1 MTPRG
6 GSIGE
11 PQAQSEALQ
20 PSLWDRLVN
29 DLPGLDA
36 EISSLRRGLA
46 KDLGGAD
53 KLDELLEHGVSAS
66 ADDKLLDD
74 DTKKRLFQLTQ
85 KQDRR
90 RAIQAS
96 GIMVT
101 REVLREAV
109 RRDIEM
115 LFNVERME
123 AEPMMTDREANRY
136 QTAKDLLVD
145 YPQVQTSVLNYG
157 VPSFA
162 GRTSTDFDKST
173 LRRELKQTL
182 IHFEPRLKPDSIRIN
197 IRQSEKIGM
206 RIDVDAT
213 LMLSP
218 TPERLRLSTTID
230 LDSGSAA
237 TVLED
242 R

>member
-1 MTPRG
+1 MAPNS

-36 EISSLRRGLA
+36 EVTSLRKSLA
-46 KDLGGAD
+46 KDLGGED
-53 KLDELLEHGVSAS
+53 KLDLALSEGVHALEGGAEVS
-66 ADDKLLDD
+66 DDIN
-74 DTKKRLFQLTQ
+74 KRLFQLTQ
-85 KQDRR
+85 KLDRR

-109 RRDIEM
+109 RRDIEV
-115 LFNVERME
+115 LFNVERMS
-123 AEPMMTDREANRY
+123 ADPMMTDREASKY
-136 QTAKDLLVD
+136 ETAEQLLAD
-145 YPQVQTSVLNYG
+145 YPQVQSSVLNYG

-162 GRTSTDFDKST
+162 GRTGTDFDKSQ

-182 IHFEPRLKPDSIRIN
+182 INYEPRLKPESIRVN
-197 IRQSEKIGM
+197 VRHSEKTGM

-218 TPERLRLSTTID
+218 TPERLRLSTTVD
-230 LDSGSAA
+230 LDNGTAA

>member
-1 MTPRG
+1 MTPMSG
-6 GSIGE
+6 TGDE
-11 PQAQSEALQ
+11 PRAQSEALQ
-20 PSLWDRLVN
+20 PSLWDRMVN

-36 EISSLRRGLA
+36 EITSLRHELA
-46 KDLGGAD
+46 TALGGAE
-53 KLDELLEHGVSAS
+53 KLDEMIEGAAHAIGAAS
-66 ADDKLLDD
+66 DLTD
-74 DTKKRLFQLTQ
+74 DTRKRLYQLMQ
-85 KQDRR
+85 KRDRR
-90 RAIQAS
+90 RTIQAS

-115 LFNVERME
+115 LFNIERM
-123 AEPMMTDREANRY
+123 AAQPLLTDHESARY
-136 QTAKDLLVD
+136 QTAMDLLAD
-145 YPQVQTSVLNYG
+145 YPHVRRSVLNYG
-157 VPSFA
+157 VPAFA
-162 GRTSTDFDKST
+162 GQTGTNFDKST

-182 IHFEPRLKPDSIRIN
+182 VHFEPRLKPDSIRVT
-197 IRQSEKIGM
+197 IRQSEKAGM

-230 LDSGSAA
+230 LDNGTAA